1 MIIRKL
7 SNLILYSS
15 LWIGA
20 CAAALV
26 TFTYD
31 VTDSGLG
38 TDAYFGFVFCGTVV
52 LYAMHRLAGIER
64 VKAYAYLGRFSVIRE
79 YRSHI
84 MIYGVIASA
93 GAFYFFLHLPIK
105 VIWWLVLPGVIS
117 ILYVVPLGK
126 RKRWRDYSLVKI
138 FLISVVWSALTGL
151 IPFVHSGHAEW
162 TSGALLFI
170 ERALFIFAI
179 TIPFDIRDIY
189 VDDTSGLRTLPQV
202 IGVRRSKLLAILI
215 LGISAM
221 LTFVLIAMEVY
232 DLRLVIPYLICWCIA
247 AVLIWKSQI
256 EMDDH
261 YYSGLLDGTMF
272 LLPFAYWVWTVLHLL
287 LS

>member
-1 MIIRKL
+1 
-7 SNLILYSS
+7 
-15 LWIGA
+15 
-20 CAAALV
+20 
-26 TFTYD
+26 
-31 VTDSGLG
+31 
-38 TDAYFGFVFCGTVV
+38 
-52 LYAMHRLAGIER
+52 
-64 VKAYAYLGRFSVIRE
+64 VIRE

-84 MIYGVIASA
+84 IIYGVIASA
-93 GAFYFFLHLPIK
+93 GALYFFLHLPLNI
-105 VIWWLVLPGVIS
+105 IWWLVLPAVIS

-151 IPFVHSGHAEW
+151 IPFVHTGYAEW
-162 TSGALLFI
+162 TSGVLLFI

-232 DLRLVIPYLICWCIA
+232 DLRLVIPYLICWCITA
-247 AVLIWKSQI
+247 LLIWKSQI

-272 LLPFAYWVWTVLHLL
+272 LVAFAYWLVTIF
-287 LS
+287 